1 MTIKQNDY
9 FDDLDVTKSENKG
22 LTDERKFIQWIKF
35 IRNTQK
41 LYMLFL
47 C

>member
-1 MTIKQNDY
+1 MTIKQNGY
-9 FDDLDVTKSENKG
+9 FDDLDVTKLENTG

-35 IRNTQK
+35 IRNMQK

>member
-1 MTIKQNDY
+1 MTIKQNGY
-9 FDDLDVTKSENKG
+9 FDDFVVIKLQNTG

-41 LYMLFL
+41 LYMLFML
-47 C
+47 